1 MNRNM
6 TIRLAACT
14 AIVIGAALALS
25 AAELTHR
32 WSFNGDY
39 GDSVGGADAVKCG
52 TYVSLY
58 GDRVHMGYGSCTHG
72 TGYVDLG
79 TNMLDTSE
87 ATIEIWARH
96 DGVKNWARVFD
107 YGVDTANNVF
117 LSWTFGTTLSKNQL
131 GSKVQGAERKADYT
145 TPCEIGVDYYIAATF
160 EQQGDGATLVR
171 WQRRNAATG
180 ELLTSGS
187 LSMAGGINS
196 FVDPV
201 LYLGHSQYASDE
213 DALAAYDEVRVWRG
227 VLTDAQLA
235 ASAAAGP
242 DAAIAVAADV
252 PQFTPAEPPEPPA
265 QRAAVP
271 NGGFRMMTYNIQ
283 YCYDE
288 ASTIVPDR
296 TAARII
302 AENPDFCCVNE
313 VRDSAAHPEATVL
326 AKLTGMHKTFGGND
340 SGSNGNLI
348 LSRERP
354 ISSET
359 VFLKMAPSPV
369 GWGDRYCVI
378 AEFKDFCVAVT
389 HLDTTNQGPSAD
401 VQASNAVAI
410 VTIRDAFAKYT
421 KPVFLCGDWNTRPNW
436 ENMARFNEF
445 LEILSPTNG
454 VRTYHG
460 HKATG
465 GYVLDYISLDKAHKD
480 DLYVANSFV
489 VEDIVTSD
497 HNPVIAEVYRRP
509 AASDLGWV
517 NESFLSTGSTGTWND
532 PLAWNS
538 DSWKAELGGENAFTP
553 NTRSGG
559 TPVTVDVKVSFDVI
573 PLEQD
578 TPNAGAQGA
587 VWIGTNGCFQV
598 WTRLR
603 QGYGGQAE
611 NGWVDVVAD
620 GVTPTNGVE
629 YTFRVTFDYKA
640 QTYSVEVKSADE
652 WQPLSTPNS
661 STPPLTTH
669 DFPLATSATAISTI
683 RFKGDGVFT
692 SLTGEYV
699 AVEGFS
705 EAETVLLKDNAEV
718 ILDAAKAA
726 WLNSCA
732 GGKTAVGS
740 AAAGL
745 SAQEFSDAYLLNLDI
760 TDGDHSYSFEITD
773 VDVGAENVTVA
784 VTLTRSG
791 NIAQSVNGVLKFYG
805 AATLEA
811 FKSSALQPLSSE
823 TVSDDDFSDGN
834 TATATYPKVSGSTTN
849 TFFKAKIEE
858 R

>member
-1 MNRNM
+1 MRQIKM
-6 TIRLAACT
+6 MRFAAC
-14 AIVIGAALALS
+14 AAAVALGAAGTAF

-32 WSFNGDY
+32 WSFNGDWA
-39 GDSVGGADAVKCG
+39 DSAGGADAAKCG

-58 GDRVHMGYGSCTHG
+58 GGRVHMGYGACSHG

-79 TNMLDTSE
+79 TNMLDTTA

-96 DGVKNWARVFD
+96 DGVESWSRVFD
-107 YGVDTANNVF
+107 YGADNAHYFT
-117 LSWTFGTTLSKNQL
+117 LCWTYGTTLGSDSVGAKN
-131 GSKVQGAERKADYT
+131 GGAETSVANTMAPYELGTDYH
-145 TPCEIGVDYYIAATF
+145 IAVTFQRSGEATV
-160 EQQGDGATLVR
+160 VR
-171 WQRRNAATG
+171 WQRRDAATG
-180 ELLTSGS
+180 ELQKSGTLTTP
-187 LSMAGGINS
+187 AGIHG

-201 LYLGHSQYASDE
+201 LYLGHSQYAADR
-213 DALAAYDEVRVWRG
+213 DALAAYDEVRIWRG
-227 VLTDAQLA
+227 VLTDEQLA

-242 DAAIAVAADV
+242 DAAIANGAGG
-252 PQFTPAEPPEPPA
+252 PQFTPAEPPDPPA

-288 ASTIVPDR
+288 NQTIIPDR

-302 AENPDFCCVNE
+302 AEDPDFCCVNE
-313 VRDSAAHPEATVL
+313 VRDSEVHPEATVL
-326 AKLTGMHKTFGGND
+326 AKLTGMHKTH
-340 SGSNGNLI
+340 SHNLL
-348 LSRERP
+348 LSREVP
-354 ISSET
+354 IRTESYDLPYASY
-359 VFLKMAPSPV
+359 
-369 GWGDRYCVI
+369 GDRGLLIC
-378 AEFKDFCVAVT
+378 EFSNVVVAVT
-389 HLDTTNQGPSAD
+389 HLDVGAAAFEARTNSIEIIK
-401 VQASNAVAI
+401 N
-410 VTIRDAFAKYT
+410 AFAKYASGG
-421 KPVFLCGDWNTRPNW
+421 KPVLLGGDWNFKPDTV
-436 ENMARFNEF
+436 EMSKTKEF
-445 LEILSPTNG
+445 MTILTPTEG
-454 VRTYHG
+454 VRTYQN

-465 GYVLDYISLDKAHKD
+465 GYVIDYIAVDTAHAD

-489 VEDIVTSD
+489 VEDIATSD

-603 QGYGGQAE
+603 QGYGGQAG

-718 ILDAAKAA
+718 VLDAAKAA

-760 TDGDHSYSFEITD
+760 TDGDRSYSFEITD
-773 VDVGAENVTVA
+773 VDVGVENVTVA

-823 TVSDDDFSDGN
+823 TVSDDDFSYGN

-849 TFFKAKIEE
+849 TFFNAKIEE

>member
-1 MNRNM
+1 MQNLRGDETMNKKM
-6 TIRLAACT
+6 TMRVAAF
-14 AIVIGAALALS
+14 AAFAVCVALPLC
-25 AAELTHR
+25 AAEVAHR

-39 GDSVGGADAVKCG
+39 SDSVGGADAVKCG

-58 GDRVHMGYGSCTHG
+58 GGRVHMGYGACFHG

-79 TNMLDTSE
+79 TNMLDTTA

-96 DGVKNWARVFD
+96 DGVENWSRVFD
-107 YGVDTANNVF
+107 YGADNAHYFTLCWTYGTNLNNDRAGMKNPGEIAVD
-117 LSWTFGTTLSKNQL
+117 GTM
-131 GSKVQGAERKADYT
+131 APY
-145 TPCEIGVDYYIAATF
+145 EIGEDYHIAVTF
-160 EQQGDGATLVR
+160 ERQGDATLVK
-171 WQRRNAATG
+171 WQRRDVKTG
-180 ELLTSGS
+180 ELQKSGS
-187 LSMAGGINS
+187 MTMSDGIQKI
-196 FVDPV
+196 VDPV
-201 LYLGHSQYASDE
+201 LYLGHSQYDSDK

-242 DAAIAVAADV
+242 DAAITVAADV
-252 PQFTPAEPPEPPA
+252 PQFTPAEPPDPPA

-288 ASTIVPDR
+288 ASPIIPDR

-313 VRDSAAHPEATVL
+313 VRDSEAHPEATVL
-326 AKLTGMHKTFGGND
+326 AKLTGMHKTH
-340 SGSNGNLI
+340 SHNLL
-348 LSRERP
+348 LSREEP
-354 ISSET
+354 IRTESYDLPYASY
-359 VFLKMAPSPV
+359 
-369 GWGDRYCVI
+369 GDRGLLIC
-378 AEFKDFCVAVT
+378 EFSNVVVAVT
-389 HLDTTNQGPSAD
+389 HLDVGAAAFEARTNSIEIIK
-401 VQASNAVAI
+401 N
-410 VTIRDAFAKYT
+410 AFAKYASGG
-421 KPVFLCGDWNTRPNW
+421 KPVLLGGDWNFKPDTA
-436 ENMARFNEF
+436 EMSKMKEF
-445 LEILSPTNG
+445 MTILTPTEG
-454 VRTYHG
+454 VRTYQN

-465 GYVLDYISLDKAHKD
+465 GYVIDYIAVDTAHAD

-611 NGWVDVVAD
+611 NGWVDVEAE
-620 GVTPTNGVE
+620 GITPTTGVD
-629 YTFRVTFDYKA
+629 YTFRFTFDYTAK
-640 QTYSVEVKSADE
+640 TYSVDVKTE
-652 WQPLSTPNS
+652 STEFTKLRS
-661 STPPLTTH
+661 SSLQLQLETPTTT
-669 DFPLATSATAISTI
+669 FPLATSATAISTI
-683 RFKGDGVFT
+683 RFKGDGVLT

-760 TDGDHSYSFEITD
+760 TDGDRSYSFEITD

-791 NIAQSVNGVLKFYG
+791 NIAQSVNGILKFYG

-834 TATATYPKVSGSTTN
+834 TATATYPKVSGTTTN